1 METGKPFFV
10 YILECE
16 NGNFYTGY
24 TDDIA
29 RRFNVHKTGAKE
41 GAKFTRSFKPSKVA
55 AAWKIF
61 GGKSAAM
68 KVEFFIKKRSRSAK
82 EKFIGDP
89 QSLRTEF
96 FKKKEKPEA
105 MDIVPETTVSVH
117 SIR

>member
-1 METGKPFFV
+1 LETGKPFFV

-68 KVEFFIKKRSRSAK
+68 KVEFFIKKRSRSVK
-82 EKFIGDP
+82 EKFISDP
-89 QSLRTEF
+89 PSLKMEF
-96 FKKKEKPEA
+96 FKKKETADA
-105 MDIVPETTVSVH
+105 MDIVPEITFPVH
-117 SIR
+117 ST